1 MSKGQ
6 TVTKTSHIF
15 SLCHL
20 KNDCYYNSVTA
31 DFTPPPR
38 YTSVK
43 LSLNKAS
50 NSIVPAYLDD
60 NNFFTPAF
68 IIPRDK
74 VNIPLVRSTTKP
86 PKPLRRRNLRQ
97 EF

>member
-1 MSKGQ
+1 MSKVQ

-15 SLCHL
+15 SLLNL

-38 YTSVK
+38 YTMFK

-68 IIPRDK
+68 IVPRDK
-74 VNIPLVRSTTKP
+74 VTFLSF
-86 PKPLRRRNLRQ
+86 RNTI
-97 EF
+97 